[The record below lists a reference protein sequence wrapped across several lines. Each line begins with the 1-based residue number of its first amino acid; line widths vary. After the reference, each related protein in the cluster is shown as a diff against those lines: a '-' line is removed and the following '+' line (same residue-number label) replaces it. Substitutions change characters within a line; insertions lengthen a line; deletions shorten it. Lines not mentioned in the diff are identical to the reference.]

1 MGRSS
6 LQDRIMITSLA
17 EAGYSD
23 RQIAA
28 QVGWSVPTVRKW
40 RRRSRQRGA
49 DGTPLSTLTLLANRL
64 GRPPGTA
71 LGTFPPAVR
80 ELLRAW
86 RTAHPGWGP
95 KTLRAELAVALPEQ
109 PLPSRASIARWLRA
123 TGLTRR
129 YERHQ
134 ALPQAPHH
142 AAQAPHEVWQLDAQG
157 AQHVAGVGQVALI
170 NLVDVCS
177 KAKLL
182 SYPCWLGAQRTE
194 RHPTTDDYQVALR
207 LAFCEGG
214 LPDRLAV
221 DHDSVFY
228 DNTSKSPF
236 PTRLHLWLLALG
248 IELTFAR
255 VHRPTDQAVIERS
268 HQTWQRQVLAGQEFP
283 SWPALCA
290 ALAARRTFLNQR
302 LPCASLGER
311 PPLVAHPQACQPRR
325 LYRPEWEAELLD
337 LARVYHYLGQG
348 RWFRRASNVGT
359 VSLGGQVYPLGRAW
373 RRAEVEITF
382 QPADQQL
389 LFRSP
394 SVPQPTRRSLRGV
407 TPATLLGAAGPL
419 GHLDA
424 FQLAL
429 PFSGRDWHLIRFCET
444 LGVTT

>member
-207 LAFCEGG
+207 LAFCEWG

-221 DHDSVFY
+221 DHDSVF
-228 DNTSKSPF
+228 
-236 PTRLHLWLLALG
+236 
-248 IELTFAR
+248 
-255 VHRPTDQAVIERS
+255 
-268 HQTWQRQVLAGQEFP
+268 
-283 SWPALCA
+283 
-290 ALAARRTFLNQR
+290 
-302 LPCASLGER
+302 
-311 PPLVAHPQACQPRR
+311 
-325 LYRPEWEAELLD
+325 
-337 LARVYHYLGQG
+337 
-348 RWFRRASNVGT
+348 
-359 VSLGGQVYPLGRAW
+359 
-373 RRAEVEITF
+373 
-382 QPADQQL
+382 
-389 LFRSP
+389 
-394 SVPQPTRRSLRGV
+394 
-407 TPATLLGAAGPL
+407 
-419 GHLDA
+419 
-424 FQLAL
+424 
-429 PFSGRDWHLIRFCET
+429 
-444 LGVTT
+444 